1 MVIDGSLV
9 GSPSLTSRLRS
20 SRVIFFVKKST
31 MLSSTC
37 FWAFSQRYGQIQ
49 KEKAAVNRAER
60 EGSKFI
66 VSIVA
71 APFLDEEGQC

>member
-1 MVIDGSLV
+1 
-9 GSPSLTSRLRS
+9 
-20 SRVIFFVKKST
+20 

-60 EGSKFI
+60 DGSKFI